1 MDSQQKKEVNKSL
14 IFSFDKTVPLVLQS
28 EIAECGLASLAM
40 VASYHGHQICLHTIR
55 KLYSAKLKGMNL
67 QQLIELGDSLGL
79 ASRALQC
86 PIDEVN
92 KLATPCIL
100 HWDMNHFV
108 VLTKVSGKGA
118 SAKYSIND
126 PAVGKR
132 TLTTGEFS
140 RHFTGICL
148 ELTPTSKFEI
158 KEEKAQMKLTQ
169 LWSSMSG
176 LKFGLVKLIGLSLVL
191 QLFALITPYYM
202 QWVVDEVLISFDKSL
217 LTVLAIGFALIA
229 IISVVTNAVRSW
241 LILRLS
247 SLLNMQMG
255 VNLLRHLLRLPMNY
269 FESRHVGDILSR
281 FDSLAQIRERITTGF
296 VETLV
301 DGVMAITVLVMMA
314 LYSLKLTAVVLA
326 AIALY
331 ALLRLTLYRPLHQ
344 ATEEMIQASAKEQSN
359 FLENIRGIQTIKLF
373 GNESQRQSIW
383 QNRYSEVINS
393 EIRLGRLNISFDS
406 FNKLLFGL
414 ENVLVIYYAA
424 IMVIA
429 NSLTVGM
436 VLAFIAYKGQLT
448 SRLSNLIEQIIQFKM
463 MRLHLDRISDIA
475 LTEQEANR
483 EGEAVHLASDVA
495 SNNPTEESTFKG
507 QLTLENICFSYS
519 EEQAPILNNVNLT
532 LNTGESIVITGASGA
547 GKTTLMKI
555 MLGLLQP
562 TSGKVQLD
570 GKDITQLGLK
580 NYRKQ
585 IAAVMQDDTL
595 LAGSIADNISFFDTQ
610 PNYLKIEQ
618 CAHLAAIH
626 DDITK
631 MTMGYNSLVG
641 DMGSN
646 LSGGQVQRLLLA
658 RALYQSPCILFMD
671 EATSHLDKDNEA
683 KISEQIQH
691 LPMTRI
697 MIAHRQETINMA
709 EQVYHLEGGTLTNLN
724 DICSK
729 TAS

>member
-1 MDSQQKKEVNKSL
+1 MLLLYRDNILTNKFNLDFSTSTLTPL
-14 IFSFDKTVPLVLQS
+14 ILQS
-28 EIAECGLASLAM
+28 EIAECGLASMAM
-40 VASYHGHQICLHTIR
+40 VASFHGHKLDMPAMR
-55 KLYSAKLKGMNL
+55 KRFSANLKGMNL

-86 PIDEVN
+86 PIDEVH

-100 HWDMNHFV
+100 HWDLNHFV
-108 VLTKVSGKGA
+108 VLTKVSGKG
-118 SAKYSIND
+118 SHPTKGAKFSVND
-126 PAVGKR
+126 PAFGKC
-132 TLTTGEFS
+132 TLTSEEFS
-140 RHFTGICL
+140 KHFTGICL
-148 ELTPTSKFEI
+148 ELTPTSKFEV
-158 KEEKAQMKLTQ
+158 KEEQAQMKFTQ

-176 LKFGLVKLIGLSLVL
+176 LKAGLFKLIGLSLVL
-191 QLFALITPYYM
+191 QLFALMTPYYM
-202 QWVVDEVLISFDKSL
+202 QWVVDEVLISFDEPL
-217 LTVLAIGFALIA
+217 LTILAIGFALISV
-229 IISVVTNAVRSW
+229 ISVVTNAVRSW

-269 FESRHVGDILSR
+269 FESRHIGDIVSR
-281 FDSLAQIRERITTGF
+281 FGSLAQIRERITTGF

-301 DGVMAITVLVMMA
+301 DGVMAITVLIMMA
-314 LYSLKLTAVVLA
+314 LYSLKLTAVVLG

-331 ALLRLTLYRPLHQ
+331 TIVRLALYRPLHQ
-344 ATEEMIQASAKEQSN
+344 ATEEMIQNSAKEQSN
-359 FLENIRGIQTIKLF
+359 FLENIRGMQTIKLF
-373 GNESQRQSIW
+373 GNESQRQGIW
-383 QNRYSEVINS
+383 QNRYAEVINS

-414 ENVLVIYYAA
+414 ENVLVIYFAA
-424 IMVIA
+424 IMVMA
-429 NSLTVGM
+429 NTLSVGM

-448 SRLSNLIEQIIQFKM
+448 QRFANLIEQIIQFKM
-463 MRLHLDRISDIA
+463 MRLHLDRIADIA

-483 EGEAVHLASDVA
+483 EGEATF
-495 SNNPTEESTFKG
+495 SNSEGYESTGK
-507 QLTLENICFSYS
+507 LTLENICFSYS
-519 EEQAPILNNVNLT
+519 DEQAPILNNVNLT
-532 LNTGESIVITGASGA
+532 LEAGESVAITGPSGA

-562 TSGKVQLD
+562 SSGKVLLD
-570 GKDITQLGLK
+570 GKDITHLGLK

-595 LAGSIADNISFFDTQ
+595 LAGSIADNVSFFDPQ

-626 DDITK
+626 EDITK

-646 LSGGQVQRLLLA
+646 LSGGQIQRLLLA
-658 RALYQSPCILFMD
+658 RALYQSPCVLFMD

-709 EQVYHLEGGTLTNLN
+709 EQVYLLNNGLLINLT
-724 DICSK
+724 DSSSE
-729 TAS
+729 AVS

>member
-1 MDSQQKKEVNKSL
+1 M
-14 IFSFDKTVPLVLQS
+14 I
-28 EIAECGLASLAM
+28 
-40 VASYHGHQICLHTIR
+40 ASYYGHQLDMPAMR
-55 KLYSAKLKGMNL
+55 KRYSADLKGMNL
-67 QQLIELGDSLGL
+67 QQLIDLGDSLGL

-86 PIDEVN
+86 PIDEVH
-92 KLATPCIL
+92 KLQTPCIL

-108 VLTKVSGKGA
+108 VLTKVSGKGIN
-118 SAKYSIND
+118 AKYSVND

-132 TLTTGEFS
+132 TLTTEDFS
-140 RHFTGICL
+140 KHFTGVCL
-148 ELTPTSKFEI
+148 ELTPTSKFEV
-158 KEEKAQMKLTQ
+158 KEEKAKMKFTQ

-176 LKFGLVKLIGLSLVL
+176 LKSGLVKLIGLSLVL
-191 QLFALITPYYM
+191 QLFALMTPYYM
-202 QWVVDEVLISFDKSL
+202 QWVVDEVLISFDKPL

-229 IISVVTNAVRSW
+229 VISVVTNAVRSW

-269 FESRHVGDILSR
+269 FESRHVGDIVSR
-281 FDSLAQIRERITTGF
+281 FGSLAHIRERITTGF

-314 LYSLKLTAVVLA
+314 LYSLKLTAVVLG

-331 ALLRLTLYRPLHQ
+331 TLVRLALYRPLHQ

-359 FLENIRGIQTIKLF
+359 FLENIRGMQTIKLF
-373 GNESQRQSIW
+373 GNESQRQGIW
-383 QNRYSEVINS
+383 QNRYAEVINS

-414 ENVLVIYYAA
+414 ENVLVIYFAA
-424 IMVIA
+424 IMVMA

-448 SRLSNLIEQIIQFKM
+448 TRFTNLIEQIIQFKM

-483 EGEAVHLASDVA
+483 DGEAVYLASGIENKD
-495 SNNPTEESTFKG
+495 SPDGKPLKG
-507 QLTLENICFSYS
+507 QLTLENICFSYG
-519 EEQAPILNNVNLT
+519 EEAAILNNVSLT
-532 LNTGESIVITGASGA
+532 LSAGKSIAITGASGA

-562 TSGKVQLD
+562 TSGKVLLD

-585 IAAVMQDDTL
+585 IAAVMQNDTL
-595 LAGSIADNISFFDTQ
+595 LAGSIADNISFFDPQ

-626 DDITK
+626 DDVTK

-658 RALYQSPCILFMD
+658 RALYQTPCVLFMD

-709 EQVYHLEGGTLTNLN
+709 GQVFHLENGTLTNIN
-724 DICSK
+724 EICSK

>member
-1 MDSQQKKEVNKSL
+1 MKNIYKNS
-14 IFSFDKTVPLVLQS
+14 PLVYSLSASIPLILQS
-28 EIAECGLASLAM
+28 EIAECGLASMAM
-40 VASYHGHQICLHTIR
+40 VASFHGHKLDMPAMR
-55 KLYSAKLKGMNL
+55 KRYSANLKGMNL
-67 QQLIELGDSLGL
+67 QSLIELGDSLGL

-86 PIDEVN
+86 PIDEVH

-100 HWDMNHFV
+100 HWDLNHFV
-108 VLTKVSGKGA
+108 VLTKVSGKGT
-118 SAKYSIND
+118 KFSIND
-126 PAVGKR
+126 PAVGKL
-132 TLTTGEFS
+132 TLTAEEFS
-140 RHFTGICL
+140 KHFTGVCL
-148 ELTPTSKFEI
+148 ELTPTSKFEV
-158 KEEKAQMKLTQ
+158 KEEQAKMKFTQ

-176 LKFGLVKLIGLSLVL
+176 LKSGLVKLIGLSLVL
-191 QLFALITPYYM
+191 QLFALMAPYYM
-202 QWVVDEVLISFDKSL
+202 QWVVDEVLISFDEPL

-269 FESRHVGDILSR
+269 FESRHIGDIVSR
-281 FDSLAQIRERITTGF
+281 FGSLAQIRERITTGF

-301 DGVMAITVLVMMA
+301 DGVMAITVLIMMA
-314 LYSLKLTAVVLA
+314 LYSLKLTAVVIG

-331 ALLRLTLYRPLHQ
+331 TIVRLALYRPLHQ
-344 ATEEMIQASAKEQSN
+344 ATEEMIQSSAKEQSN

-373 GNESQRQSIW
+373 GNESQRQGIW
-383 QNRYSEVINS
+383 QNRYAEVINS

-414 ENVLVIYYAA
+414 ENVLVIYFAA
-424 IMVIA
+424 LMVMA
-429 NSLTVGM
+429 NSLSVGM

-448 SRLSNLIEQIIQFKM
+448 QRFANLIEQVIQFKM
-463 MRLHLDRISDIA
+463 MRLHLDRIADIA

-483 EGEAVHLASDVA
+483 EGEA
-495 SNNPTEESTFKG
+495 TFLNSEGSEPKG

-519 EEQAPILNNVNLT
+519 DGQVPILNNVNLT
-532 LNTGESIVITGASGA
+532 LEASESVAITGPSGA

-562 TSGKVQLD
+562 TSGKVLLD
-570 GKDITQLGLK
+570 GKDITQVGLK
-580 NYRKQ
+580 NYRKK

-595 LAGSIADNISFFDTQ
+595 LAGSIADNISFFDAQ

-618 CAHLAAIH
+618 CAHLASIH
-626 DDITK
+626 DDINK

-646 LSGGQVQRLLLA
+646 LSGGQIQRLLLA
-658 RALYQSPCILFMD
+658 RALYQSPCVLFMD

-683 KISEQIQH
+683 KISEQMQD

-709 EQVYHLEGGTLTNLN
+709 EQVYHLDNGTLINLSET
-724 DICSK
+724 CSK

>member
-1 MDSQQKKEVNKSL
+1 MNFGFNSTTPL
-14 IFSFDKTVPLVLQS
+14 ILQS
-28 EIAECGLASLAM
+28 EIAECGLAAM
-40 VASYHGHQICLHTIR
+40 AMIANYHGHKLDMPAMR
-55 KLYSAKLKGMNL
+55 KRFSANLKGMNL

-86 PIDEVN
+86 PLDEIH
-92 KLATPCIL
+92 KLKTPCIL

-118 SAKYSIND
+118 RAKFAIND

-132 TLTTGEFS
+132 TLTAEEFS
-140 RHFTGICL
+140 KHFTGICL
-148 ELTPTSKFEI
+148 ELTPTSKFEV
-158 KEEKAQMKLTQ
+158 KEEKAKMKFTQ

-176 LKFGLVKLIGLSLVL
+176 LKTGLVKLIGLSLVL
-191 QLFALITPYYM
+191 QLFALMTPYYM
-202 QWVVDEVLISFDKSL
+202 QWVVDEVLISFDKPL

-269 FESRHVGDILSR
+269 FESRHVGDIVSR
-281 FDSLAQIRERITTGF
+281 FGSLAQIRERITTGF

-314 LYSLKLTAVVLA
+314 LYSIKLTAVVLG
-326 AIALY
+326 AIVLY
-331 ALLRLTLYRPLHQ
+331 TLVRLVLYRPLHQ
-344 ATEEMIQASAKEQSN
+344 ATEEMIQTSAKEQSN
-359 FLENIRGIQTIKLF
+359 FLENIRGMQTIKLF
-373 GNESQRQSIW
+373 GNESQRQGIW
-383 QNRYSEVINS
+383 QNRYAEVINS
-393 EIRLGRLNISFDS
+393 EIRLGRLKISFDS

-414 ENVLVIYYAA
+414 ENVLVIYLAA
-424 IMVIA
+424 QLVMN
-429 NSLTVGM
+429 NSLSVGM
-436 VLAFIAYKGQLT
+436 VLAFIAYKNQLT
-448 SRLSNLIEQIIQFKM
+448 QRFANLIEQIIQFKM
-463 MRLHLDRISDIA
+463 MRLHLDRIADIA

-483 EGEAVHLASDVA
+483 EGEMAYS
-495 SNNPTEESTFKG
+495 SGIENKKKG
-507 QLTLENICFSYS
+507 QLTLENISFSYG
-519 EEQAPILNNVNLT
+519 EERTPILTDINLS
-532 LNTGESIVITGASGA
+532 LDAGDSIAITGPSGA

-562 TSGKVQLD
+562 DSGKVLLD
-570 GKDITQLGLK
+570 GRDITQLGLK

-595 LAGSIADNISFFDTQ
+595 LAGSIADNISFFDPQ

-626 DDITK
+626 EDITR

-646 LSGGQVQRLLLA
+646 LSGGQIQRLLLA
-658 RALYQSPCILFMD
+658 RALYQSPCVLFMD
-671 EATSHLDKDNEA
+671 EATSHLDKGNEA

-691 LPMTRI
+691 LPITRI

-709 EQVYHLEGGTLTNLN
+709 DKVFELKNGGLVDMQVDKE
-724 DICSK
+724 S
-729 TAS
+729 A

>member
-1 MDSQQKKEVNKSL
+1 MAIHLNLSLSKSTPL
-14 IFSFDKTVPLVLQS
+14 ILQS
-28 EIAECGLASLAM
+28 ELAECGLASMAM
-40 VASYHGHQICLHTIR
+40 IACYHGHKLDMPAIR
-55 KLYSAKLKGMNL
+55 NRFSANMKGMDL
-67 QQLIELGDSLGL
+67 QQLIDLGDILGL

-86 PIDEVN
+86 PVDEIH

-100 HWDMNHFV
+100 HWDLNHFV
-108 VLTKVSGKGA
+108 VLTQVSGKGK
-118 SAKYSIND
+118 SAKFYVND
-126 PAVGKR
+126 PAVGKI
-132 TLTTGEFS
+132 TLSADAFS
-140 RHFTGICL
+140 KHFTGICL

-158 KEEKAQMKLTQ
+158 KQEQARMKFTQ
-169 LWSSMSG
+169 LWSSMIGLKSG
-176 LKFGLVKLIGLSLVL
+176 LLKLVCLSIVL
-191 QLFALITPYYM
+191 QLFALMAPYYM
-202 QWVVDEVLISFDKSL
+202 QWVVDEVLISFDKPL
-217 LTVLAIGFALIA
+217 LMVLAIGFALIC

-269 FESRHVGDILSR
+269 FESRHVGDIVSR
-281 FDSLAQIRERITTGF
+281 FGSLAHIRERITTGF

-301 DGVMAITVLVMMA
+301 DGIMAVTVLIMMA
-314 LYSLKLTAVVLA
+314 LYSLKLTAVVLG
-326 AIALY
+326 AITLY
-331 ALLRLTLYRPLHQ
+331 TIVRLILYRPLHQ
-344 ATEEMIQASAKEQSN
+344 ATEEMIQSSAKEQSN
-359 FLENIRGIQTIKLF
+359 FLENIRGMQTIKLF
-373 GNESQRQSIW
+373 GNESQRQGIW
-383 QNRYSEVINS
+383 QNRYAEVINS

-414 ENVLVIYYAA
+414 ENVLVIYFAA
-424 IMVIA
+424 IMVMA

-448 SRLSNLIEQIIQFKM
+448 SRFTNLIEQIIQFKM
-463 MRLHLDRISDIA
+463 MRLHLDRIADIA
-475 LTEQEANR
+475 LTAQEANR
-483 EGEAVHLASDVA
+483 EGVV
-495 SNNPTEESTFKG
+495 SNREDDESKG
-507 QLTLENICFSYS
+507 QLTLEDISFSYS
-519 EEQAPILNNVNLT
+519 GDQAPILNNVNLH
-532 LNTGESIVITGASGA
+532 LNVGDSIAITGPSGS

-562 TSGKVQLD
+562 SSGKVLLD
-570 GKDITQLGLK
+570 GKDITHIGLK
-580 NYRKQ
+580 NYRRK

-595 LAGSIADNISFFDTQ
+595 LAGSIVDNISFFDPQ

-618 CAHLAAIH
+618 CAHMSAIH
-626 DDITK
+626 DDINK

-658 RALYQSPCILFMD
+658 RALYQSPCVLFMD

-683 KISEQIQH
+683 KISEQIRH

-709 EQVYHLEGGTLTNLN
+709 KQVYSLDKGKLVNVTEE
-724 DICSK
+724 CVK

>member
-1 MDSQQKKEVNKSL
+1 MITHLN
-14 IFSFDKTVPLVLQS
+14 FSTNKTVPFILQS
-28 EIAECGLASLAM
+28 EIAECGLASMAM
-40 VASYHGHQICLHTIR
+40 IASFHGHKLDMPAMR
-55 KLYSAKLKGMNL
+55 KRFSANLKGMNL
-67 QQLIELGDSLGL
+67 QQLIELADSLGL

-86 PIDEVN
+86 PIDEVY

-100 HWDMNHFV
+100 HWDLNHFV
-108 VLTKVSGKGA
+108 VLTKVSGKGQ
-118 SAKYSIND
+118 SAKFSVND

-132 TLTTGEFS
+132 TLTIDELS
-140 RHFTGICL
+140 KHFTGICL
-148 ELTPTSKFEI
+148 ELTPTSKFEV
-158 KEEKAQMKLTQ
+158 KEEQAKMKFTQ

-176 LKFGLVKLIGLSLVL
+176 LKGGLFKLIGLSLVL
-191 QLFALITPYYM
+191 QLFALMTPYYM
-202 QWVVDEVLISFDKSL
+202 QWVVDEVLISFDKPL

-269 FESRHVGDILSR
+269 FESRHIGDIVSR
-281 FDSLAQIRERITTGF
+281 FGSLAQIRERITTGF

-301 DGVMAITVLVMMA
+301 DGFMSITVLIMMV
-314 LYSLKLTAVVLA
+314 LYSLKLTAVVLG

-331 ALLRLTLYRPLHQ
+331 TIVRLALYRPLHQ
-344 ATEEMIQASAKEQSN
+344 ATEEMIQNSAKEQSN
-359 FLENIRGIQTIKLF
+359 FLENIRGMQTIKLF
-373 GNESQRQSIW
+373 GNESQRQGVW
-383 QNRYSEVINS
+383 QNRYAEVINS

-414 ENVLVIYYAA
+414 ENVLVIYFAA
-424 IMVIA
+424 LMVMA
-429 NSLTVGM
+429 NSLSVGM

-448 SRLSNLIEQIIQFKM
+448 QRFANLIEQIIQFKM
-463 MRLHLDRISDIA
+463 MRLHLDRIADIA

-483 EGEAVHLASDVA
+483 EGEATF
-495 SNNPTEESTFKG
+495 SNSEEGEPKG

-519 EEQAPILNNVNLT
+519 DEQAPILNNVNLT
-532 LNTGESIVITGASGA
+532 LEAGESIAITGPSGA

-562 TSGKVQLD
+562 TSGKVCLD
-570 GKDITQLGLK
+570 GKDITQVGLK
-580 NYRKQ
+580 NYRKK

-595 LAGSIADNISFFDTQ
+595 LAGSIADNVSFFDPQ

-626 DDITK
+626 DDINK

-646 LSGGQVQRLLLA
+646 LSGGQIQRLLLA
-658 RALYQSPCILFMD
+658 RALYQSPCVLFMD

-709 EQVYHLEGGTLTNLN
+709 EQVYHLSNGALVNLSKV
-724 DICSK
+724 CSK

>member
-1 MDSQQKKEVNKSL
+1 MSNTIENINFSHGKRIPL
-14 IFSFDKTVPLVLQS
+14 ILQS
-28 EIAECGLASLAM
+28 ELAECGLASMAM
-40 VASYHGHQICLHTIR
+40 VACYHGHQLDMPAMR
-55 KLYSAKLKGMNL
+55 KRFAANLKGMNL

-86 PIDEVN
+86 PIEEVH

-108 VLTKVSGKGA
+108 VLTKVSGRED
-118 SAKYSIND
+118 SAKYLIND

-132 TLTTGEFS
+132 ALTCEEFS
-140 RHFTGICL
+140 KHFTGICL
-148 ELTPTSKFEI
+148 ELTPTSKFEV
-158 KEEKAQMKLTQ
+158 KQDQARMKFTQ
-169 LWSSMSG
+169 LWSCMSG
-176 LKFGLVKLIGLSLVL
+176 LKTGLVKLISLSLVL
-191 QLFALITPYYM
+191 QLFALMTPYYM
-202 QWVVDEVLISFDKSL
+202 QWVVDEVLISFDESL

-229 IISVVTNAVRSW
+229 VISVITNAVRSW

-269 FESRHVGDILSR
+269 FESRHIGDIVSR
-281 FDSLAQIRERITTGF
+281 FGSLAQIRERITTGF

-301 DGVMAITVLVMMA
+301 DGVMAITVLVMML
-314 LYSLKLTAVVLA
+314 LYSTKLTAVVIG

-331 ALLRLTLYRPLHQ
+331 TIVRLALYRPLHHT
-344 ATEEMIQASAKEQSN
+344 TEEMIRCSAKEQSN
-359 FLENIRGIQTIKLF
+359 FLENIRGMQTIKLF
-373 GNESQRQSIW
+373 GNESQRQGVW
-383 QNRYSEVINS
+383 QNRYAEVINS
-393 EIRLGRLNISFDS
+393 EIRLGRLNISFES

-414 ENVLVIYYAA
+414 ENVLVIYFAA
-424 IMVIA
+424 TMVMA
-429 NSLTVGM
+429 NSLSVGM

-448 SRLSNLIEQIIQFKM
+448 GRFANLIEQIIQFKM

-475 LTEQEANR
+475 LTPIEPNR
-483 EGEAVHLASDVA
+483 DGQASL
-495 SNNPTEESTFKG
+495 TEPKG
-507 QLTLENICFSYS
+507 QLMLENVSFSYG
-519 EEQAPILNNVNLT
+519 EERAILNNVNLS
-532 LNTGESIVITGASGA
+532 LDAGDSIAITGPSGA

-562 TSGKVQLD
+562 TSGRILLD

-580 NYRKQ
+580 NYRKH

-595 LAGSIADNISFFDTQ
+595 LAGSISDNISFFDPL

-618 CAHLAAIH
+618 CAELAEIG
-626 DDITK
+626 DDISK
-631 MTMGYNSLVG
+631 MTMGYNSMVG

-646 LSGGQVQRLLLA
+646 LSGGQIQRLLLA
-658 RALYQSPCILFMD
+658 RALYQSPCVLFMD

-683 KISEQIQH
+683 KISEQLQH

-697 MIAHRQETINMA
+697 MIAHRQETIDMA
-709 EQVYHLEGGTLTNLN
+709 GQVYQLNDGNLTNLA
-724 DICSK
+724 DSCTK

>member
-1 MDSQQKKEVNKSL
+1 MAIHLNFSL
-14 IFSFDKTVPLVLQS
+14 SESTPLILQS
-28 EIAECGLASLAM
+28 ELAECGLASMAM
-40 VASYHGHQICLHTIR
+40 IACYHGHKLDMPAIR
-55 KLYSAKLKGMNL
+55 NRFSANMKGMDL
-67 QQLIELGDSLGL
+67 QQLIDLGDDLGL

-86 PIDEVN
+86 PIDEIH

-100 HWDMNHFV
+100 HWDLNHFV
-108 VLTKVSGKGA
+108 VLTQVSGKGK
-118 SAKYSIND
+118 SAKFYLND
-126 PAVGKR
+126 PALGKI
-132 TLTTGEFS
+132 TLTAETFS
-140 RHFTGICL
+140 KHFTGICL

-158 KEEKAQMKLTQ
+158 KQEQARMKFTQ

-176 LKFGLVKLIGLSLVL
+176 LKSGLLKLVGLSIVL
-191 QLFALITPYYM
+191 QLFALMAPYYM
-202 QWVVDEVLISFDKSL
+202 QWVVDEVLISFDKPL
-217 LTVLAIGFALIA
+217 LMVLAIGFALIC

-269 FESRHVGDILSR
+269 FESRHIGDIVSR
-281 FDSLAQIRERITTGF
+281 FGSLAQIRERITTGF

-301 DGVMAITVLVMMA
+301 DGIMAITVLIMMA
-314 LYSLKLTAVVLA
+314 LYSLKLTAVVLVT
-326 AIALY
+326 IALY
-331 ALLRLTLYRPLHQ
+331 TIVRLALYRPLHQ
-344 ATEEMIQASAKEQSN
+344 ATEEMIQSSAKEQSN
-359 FLENIRGIQTIKLF
+359 FLENIRGMQTIKLF
-373 GNESQRQSIW
+373 GNESQRQGIW
-383 QNRYSEVINS
+383 QNRYAEVINS

-414 ENVLVIYYAA
+414 ENVLVIYFAA
-424 IMVIA
+424 IMVMA

-448 SRLSNLIEQIIQFKM
+448 SRFTNLIEQIIQFKM
-463 MRLHLDRISDIA
+463 MRLHLDRIADIA
-475 LTEQEANR
+475 LTAQEANR
-483 EGEAVHLASDVA
+483 EGVVSNREAD
-495 SNNPTEESTFKG
+495 ESKG
-507 QLTLENICFSYS
+507 QLTLEDISFSYS
-519 EEQAPILNNVNLT
+519 DDQAPILNNVNLR
-532 LNTGESIVITGASGA
+532 LNGGDSIAITGPSGA

-562 TSGKVQLD
+562 SSGKVLLD
-570 GKDITQLGLK
+570 GKDITHIGLK
-580 NYRKQ
+580 NYRRK

-595 LAGSIADNISFFDTQ
+595 LAGSIVDNISFFDPQ

-618 CAHLAAIH
+618 CAHMSAIH
-626 DDITK
+626 DDINK

-658 RALYQSPCILFMD
+658 RALYQSPCVLFMD
-671 EATSHLDKDNEA
+671 EATSHLDKNNET

-697 MIAHRQETINMA
+697 MIAHRQETINRA
-709 EQVYHLEGGTLTNLN
+709 QHIYSLNEGTLINLTE
-724 DICSK
+724 IESK

>member
-1 MDSQQKKEVNKSL
+1 
-14 IFSFDKTVPLVLQS
+14 
-28 EIAECGLASLAM
+28 
-40 VASYHGHQICLHTIR
+40 
-55 KLYSAKLKGMNL
+55 
-67 QQLIELGDSLGL
+67 
-79 ASRALQC
+79 
-86 PIDEVN
+86 
-92 KLATPCIL
+92 
-100 HWDMNHFV
+100 
-108 VLTKVSGKGA
+108 
-118 SAKYSIND
+118 
-126 PAVGKR
+126 
-132 TLTTGEFS
+132 
-140 RHFTGICL
+140 
-148 ELTPTSKFEI
+148 
-158 KEEKAQMKLTQ
+158 
-169 LWSSMSG
+169 MSG
-176 LKFGLVKLIGLSLVL
+176 LKSGLIKLVGLSIVL
-191 QLFALITPYYM
+191 QLFALMAPYYM
-202 QWVVDEVLISFDKSL
+202 QWVVDEVLISFDKPL
-217 LTVLAIGFALIA
+217 LTVLAIGFALIC

-269 FESRHVGDILSR
+269 FESRHIGDIVSR
-281 FDSLAQIRERITTGF
+281 FGSLGHIRERITTGF

-301 DGVMAITVLVMMA
+301 DGIMAITVLIMMA
-314 LYSLKLTAVVLA
+314 LYSLKLTAVVLV

-331 ALLRLTLYRPLHQ
+331 TIVRLALYRPLHQ
-344 ATEEMIQASAKEQSN
+344 ATEEMIQSSAKEQSN
-359 FLENIRGIQTIKLF
+359 FLENIRGMQTIKLF

-383 QNRYSEVINS
+383 QNRYAEVINS

-414 ENVLVIYYAA
+414 ENVLVIYFAA
-424 IMVIA
+424 IMVMA

-448 SRLSNLIEQIIQFKM
+448 SRFTNLIEQIIQFKM
-463 MRLHLDRISDIA
+463 MRLHLDRIADIA

-483 EGEAVHLASDVA
+483 EGVV
-495 SNNPTEESTFKG
+495 SNREDDESKG
-507 QLTLENICFSYS
+507 QLTLEDICFSYS
-519 EEQAPILNNVNLT
+519 DDQTPILNNVNLH
-532 LNTGESIVITGASGA
+532 LNVGDSIAITGPSGA

-562 TSGKVQLD
+562 SSGKVLLD
-570 GKDITQLGLK
+570 GKDITQFGLK
-580 NYRKQ
+580 NYRRK

-595 LAGSIADNISFFDTQ
+595 LAGSIADNISFFDPQ

-618 CAHLAAIH
+618 CAHMAAIH
-626 DDITK
+626 DDINK

-658 RALYQSPCILFMD
+658 RALYQSPCVLFMD
-671 EATSHLDKDNEA
+671 EATSHLDKDNET

-697 MIAHRQETINMA
+697 MIAHRQETINKA
-709 EQVYHLEGGTLTNLN
+709 QHIYSLNEGTLINLTEI
-724 DICSK
+724 DSK

>member
-1 MDSQQKKEVNKSL
+1 MLN
-14 IFSFDKTVPLVLQS
+14 FSYRNFVPLVLQS
-28 EIAECGLASLAM
+28 EIAECGLACLTMISN
-40 VASYHGHQICLHTIR
+40 YHGHKLDISAMR
-55 KLYSAKLKGMNL
+55 KHYKAELKGMSL
-67 QQLIELGDSLGL
+67 PQVIELGDSLGL

-86 PIDEVN
+86 SIDETN
-92 KLATPCIL
+92 KLQTPCIL

-108 VLTKVSGKGA
+108 VLTKVSGKGN
-118 SAKYSIND
+118 SAKFSIND
-126 PAVGKR
+126 PAFGKR
-132 TLTTGEFS
+132 TLTTEEFS
-140 RHFTGICL
+140 KHFTGVCL

-158 KEEKAQMKLTQ
+158 KEEKTKMKFTQ

-176 LKFGLVKLIGLSLVL
+176 LKSGLVKLVVLSLVL
-191 QLFALITPYYM
+191 QLFALMTPYYL
-202 QWVVDEVLISFDKSL
+202 QWVVDEVLISFDKPL
-217 LTVLAIGFALIA
+217 LTVLAIGFALMA

-269 FESRHVGDILSR
+269 FESRHVGDIVSR
-281 FDSLAQIRERITTGF
+281 FGSLAQIRERITTGF
-296 VETLV
+296 VETFV
-301 DGVMAITVLVMMA
+301 DGAMAITVLVMMA
-314 LYSLKLTAVVLA
+314 LYSFKLTAVVLA

-331 ALLRLTLYRPLHQ
+331 TLVRLVLYRPLHQ
-344 ATEEMIQASAKEQSN
+344 ATEEMIQISAKEQSN

-373 GNESQRQSIW
+373 GNESQRQGIW
-383 QNRYSEVINS
+383 QNRYAEVINS

-414 ENVLVIYYAA
+414 ENVLVIYFAA
-424 IMVIA
+424 IMVMA

-448 SRLSNLIEQIIQFKM
+448 TRFANLIEQIIQFKI

-475 LTEQEANR
+475 LTEQEANL
-483 EGEAVHLASDVA
+483 EGEALYLASDIT
-495 SNNPTEESTFKG
+495 TENTSEEKHLKG
-507 QLTLENICFSYS
+507 QLSIENICFSYG
-519 EEQAPILNNVNLT
+519 EEQTPILNNVNLD
-532 LNTGESIVITGASGA
+532 LNAGESIAITGASGA

-562 TSGKVQLD
+562 TSGKVLLD
-570 GKDITQLGLK
+570 GKDISQLGLK

-585 IAAVMQDDTL
+585 IAAVMQNDTL
-595 LAGSIADNISFFDTQ
+595 LAGSIADNISFFDPH

-626 DDITK
+626 EDISK
-631 MTMGYNSLVG
+631 MTMGYNSHVG

-658 RALYQSPCILFMD
+658 RALYQSPCVLFMD

-709 EQVYHLEGGTLTNLN
+709 EQVYHLENGTLTIVN
-724 DICSK
+724 DIRSK

>member
-1 MDSQQKKEVNKSL
+1 MSLSSETPIDFATSKS
-14 IFSFDKTVPLVLQS
+14 VPLILQT
-28 EIAECGLASLAM
+28 EIAECGLASMAM
-40 VASYHGHQICLHTIR
+40 LASYHGHQLDMPAMR
-55 KLYSAKLKGMNL
+55 KLFSANLKGMNL
-67 QQLIELGDSLGL
+67 QQLIELGDNLGL

-86 PIDEVN
+86 PAKEVQ

-100 HWDMNHFV
+100 HWDLNHFV
-108 VLTKVSGKGA
+108 VLTRVLGGNK
-118 SAKYSIND
+118 SAKFFIND

-132 TLTTGEFS
+132 KLNSEEFS
-140 RHFTGICL
+140 KHFTGICL
-148 ELTPTSKFEI
+148 ELTPTSKFEV
-158 KEEKAQMKLTQ
+158 KQEQARMKFTQ

-176 LKFGLVKLIGLSLVL
+176 LKVGLIKLIGLSLVL
-191 QLFALITPYYM
+191 QLFALMTPYYM
-202 QWVVDEVLISFDKSL
+202 QWIVDEVLISFDKPL
-217 LTVLAIGFALIA
+217 LTVLAMGFAMIA
-229 IISVVTNAVRSW
+229 IISAVTNAVRSW

-269 FESRHVGDILSR
+269 FESRHIGDIVSR
-281 FDSLAQIRERITTGF
+281 FGSLAQIRERITTGF

-301 DGVMAITVLVMMA
+301 DGLMALTVLVMMA
-314 LYSLKLTAVVLA
+314 LYSLKLTAVVLG

-331 ALLRLTLYRPLHQ
+331 TLVRLALYRPLHQ
-344 ATEEMIQASAKEQSN
+344 ATEEMIQSSAKEQSN

-373 GNESQRQSIW
+373 GNESQRQGIW
-383 QNRYSEVINS
+383 QNRYAEVINN

-414 ENVLVIYYAA
+414 ENVLVIYFAA
-424 IMVIA
+424 IMVMA
-429 NSLTVGM
+429 NSLSVGM

-448 SRLSNLIEQIIQFKM
+448 SRFANLIEQIIQFKM
-463 MRLHLDRISDIA
+463 MRLHLDRIADIA

-483 EGEAVHLASDVA
+483 EGVVSIPE
-495 SNNPTEESTFKG
+495 NNEPKG
-507 QLTLENICFSYS
+507 QLTLKNICFNYS
-519 EEQAPILNNVNLT
+519 DDQAPILNNVNLR
-532 LNTGESIVITGASGA
+532 LNVGDSIAITGPSGA

-562 TSGKVQLD
+562 LSGKVLLD
-570 GKDITQLGLK
+570 GKDITHLGLK
-580 NYRKQ
+580 NYRKK

-595 LAGSIADNISFFDTQ
+595 LAGSIADNISFFDPQ

-618 CAHLAAIH
+618 CAHMSAID
-626 DDITK
+626 DDISK

-646 LSGGQVQRLLLA
+646 LSGGQIQRLLLA
-658 RALYQSPCILFMD
+658 RALYQSPCVIFMD

-683 KISEQIQH
+683 KITEQIQH

-709 EQVYHLEGGTLTNLN
+709 QQVYSLKGGTLLNLTE
-724 DICSK
+724 I
-729 TAS
+729 

>member
-1 MDSQQKKEVNKSL
+1 MKNSNSEQNILS
-14 IFSFDKTVPLVLQS
+14 FSISKGVPLILQS
-28 EIAECGLASLAM
+28 EIAECGLASMAM
-40 VASYHGHQICLHTIR
+40 VACFHGHRLDMLAMR
-55 KLYSAKLKGMNL
+55 KCYSANLNGMNL

-86 PIDEVN
+86 PIDEVH

-100 HWDMNHFV
+100 HWDLNHFV
-108 VLTKVSGKGA
+108 VLTQVSEKGTP
-118 SAKYSIND
+118 AKYVIND
-126 PAVGKR
+126 PAIGKL
-132 TLTTGEFS
+132 TLTTEEFS
-140 RHFTGICL
+140 KHFTGICL

-158 KEEKAQMKLTQ
+158 KQVQVRLKFTQ

-176 LKFGLVKLIGLSLVL
+176 LKTGLVKLIGLSLVL
-191 QLFALITPYYM
+191 QLLSLMTPYYM
-202 QWVVDEVLISFDKSL
+202 QWVVDEVLISFDKPL

-229 IISVVTNAVRSW
+229 VISVITNAVRSW

-269 FESRHVGDILSR
+269 FESRHIGDIVSR
-281 FDSLAQIRERITTGF
+281 FGSLAQIRDRITTGF

-301 DGVMAITVLVMMA
+301 DGVMAITVLIMMA
-314 LYSLKLTAVVLA
+314 LYSLKLTAVVLG

-331 ALLRLTLYRPLHQ
+331 TVVRLALYRPLHQ
-344 ATEEMIQASAKEQSN
+344 ATEEMIQNSAKEQSS
-359 FLENIRGIQTIKLF
+359 FLENIRGMQTIKLF
-373 GNESQRQSIW
+373 GNESQRQGVW
-383 QNRYSEVINS
+383 QNRYAEVINS

-414 ENVLVIYYAA
+414 ENVLVIYFAA
-424 IMVIA
+424 IMVMA
-429 NSLTVGM
+429 NSLSVGM

-448 SRLSNLIEQIIQFKM
+448 DRFANLIEQVIQFKM
-463 MRLHLDRISDIA
+463 MRLHLDRIADIA

-483 EGEAVHLASDVA
+483 EGEA
-495 SNNPTEESTFKG
+495 TFTDELKG
-507 QLTLENICFSYS
+507 QLTLENICFSYN
-519 EEQAPILNNVNLT
+519 EDQTPTLNNVNLS
-532 LNTGESIVITGASGA
+532 LNSGESIAITGPSGA

-562 TSGKVQLD
+562 SSGKVYLD
-570 GKDITQLGLK
+570 GKDINNVGLK
-580 NYRKQ
+580 NYRKK
-585 IAAVMQDDTL
+585 IAAVMQGDTL
-595 LAGSIADNISFFDTQ
+595 LAGSIADNICFFDPQ
-610 PNYLKIEQ
+610 PSYLKIEQ

-626 DDITK
+626 DDINK

-641 DMGSN
+641 DMGAN
-646 LSGGQVQRLLLA
+646 LSGGQKQRLLLA
-658 RALYQSPCILFMD
+658 RALYQSPCVLFMD
-671 EATSHLDKDNEA
+671 EATSHLDKGNET

-709 EQVYHLEGGTLTNLN
+709 EKVYVLKDGVLINLN
-724 DICSK
+724 EGPSE
-729 TAS
+729 AVN